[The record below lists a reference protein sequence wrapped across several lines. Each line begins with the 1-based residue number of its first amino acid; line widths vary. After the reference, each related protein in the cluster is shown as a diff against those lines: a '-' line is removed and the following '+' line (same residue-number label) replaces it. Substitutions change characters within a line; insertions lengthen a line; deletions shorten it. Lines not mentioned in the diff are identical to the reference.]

1 VLYFLQ
7 GKTFPEKRQD
17 GKGSS
22 GSVGPYISFGGVTAA
37 LYLCGINKTRLMV
50 MRKIIENVRTYVVTS
65 FGLLLLSVAWT
76 AFLLPHQISGSG
88 VTGIGAIVFYATGI
102 PMGYTYFAIN
112 VVLMAIALKI
122 LGAGFGIKTI
132 YSVVLS
138 SVLLTLL
145 QPLIPAPVVQE
156 KFMSAIIGGMLCGA
170 GLGIVFT
177 QGGSTG
183 GTDIIALVINKYRN
197 ISPGKIILL
206 CDVFIISS
214 SYVVLTHLESAQRVE
229 TMVYG
234 FVTMAIQ
241 AYTLDAILSG
251 NKLSVQIFIFSRH
264 FESIADLITSRMHRG
279 VTVIDGTGWY
289 TKESQKVIITM
300 VRKNEVSEV
309 YRIIKSVDK
318 KAFITVANVM
328 GVYGKGFEELKR
340 L

>member
-1 VLYFLQ
+1 MVL
-7 GKTFPEKRQD
+7 G
-17 GKGSS
+17 
-22 GSVGPYISFGGVTAA
+22 
-37 LYLCGINKTRLMV
+37 
-50 MRKIIENVRTYVVTS
+50 KIIENVRTYVVTS
-65 FGLLLLSVAWT
+65 FGLLLLSIAWT

-112 VVLMAIALKI
+112 VVLMVIALKI
-122 LGAGFGIKTI
+122 LGTGFGIKTI
-132 YSVVLS
+132 FSVILS

-145 QPLIPAPVVQE
+145 QPLIPAAVVQE

-183 GTDIIALVINKYRN
+183 GTDIIALIVNKYRN
-197 ISPGKIILL
+197 ISPGKVILL
-206 CDVFIISS
+206 CDVFIICS
-214 SYVVLTHLESAQRVE
+214 SYVVLTHLDSAQRVE

-251 NKLSVQIFIFSRH
+251 NKQSVQLFIFSRH
-264 FESIADLITSRMHRG
+264 FDSIADRITADMRRG

-300 VRKNEVSEV
+300 VRKNEISDV
-309 YRIIKSVDK
+309 YRIIKSIDK
-318 KAFITVANVM
+318 KAFITVASVM

>member
-1 VLYFLQ
+1 
-7 GKTFPEKRQD
+7 
-17 GKGSS
+17 
-22 GSVGPYISFGGVTAA
+22 
-37 LYLCGINKTRLMV
+37 
-50 MRKIIENVRTYVVTS
+50 
-65 FGLLLLSVAWT
+65 
-76 AFLLPHQISGSG
+76 
-88 VTGIGAIVFYATGI
+88 
-102 PMGYTYFAIN
+102 
-112 VVLMAIALKI
+112 MAIALKI

-234 FVTMAIQ
+234 FVTIAIQ

-251 NKLSVQIFIFSRH
+251 NKQSVQIFIFSRH